1 MLNIDKPVRQ
11 VTGITPDSLPKE
23 VLASTEPVL
32 LKGLIADWPLVKAAK
47 DSAAA
52 ADSYIRKFN
61 QDVSVG
67 AFFGDPEA
75 GGRVFYNQDLSGVN
89 YQPVIVK
96 LDVVLDKIQ
105 QHIND
110 QKPPSFYIGSTSVDE
125 CLPGF
130 RAENDIDL
138 GDLDPLASI
147 WIGNRTR
154 VAAHY
159 DEPDNI
165 ACCAVG
171 RRKFILFPPEELPN
185 LYIGP
190 LDFTPAGQ
198 TISMVDF
205 DQPDYEKYPRF
216 RDALKKAQVAEM
228 EPGDAIFIPSMWWHH
243 VESLDAFNVLVNYWW
258 RQSPGFM
265 DTPANALQ
273 HALLSIRDLPE
284 NQRKAWQEIFEFY
297 VFNFDEDSV
306 AHIPERSKG
315 VLAPIDELK
324 ARKIRAK
331 LLNKLNR

>member
-1 MLNIDKPVRQ
+1 MLSINSPVRE
-11 VTGITPDSLPKE
+11 VAGLTSDTLPE
-23 VLASTEPVL
+23 EILASTEPVL
-32 LKGLIADWPLVKAAK
+32 LKGMVQNWPLVQAARQ
-47 DSAAA
+47 SAAA
-52 ADSYIRKFN
+52 ADEYIRQFN
-61 QDVSVG
+61 QDVTVG
-67 AFFGDPEA
+67 AFFGEPAA
-75 GGRVFYNQDLSGVN
+75 GGRVFYNHDLTGVN
-89 YQPVIVK
+89 YQPTIVK
-96 LDVVLDKIQ
+96 LDIVLDKIQ
-105 QHIND
+105 KHIND
-110 QKPPSFYIGSTSVDE
+110 TNPPSFYIGSTSIDA
-125 CLPGF
+125 CLPGL
-130 RAENDIDL
+130 RAENDIEF
-138 GDLDPLASI
+138 GDIDPLASI

-171 RRKFILFPPEELPN
+171 RRRFILFPPEELRN

-205 DQPDYEKYPRF
+205 DEPDFDKFPKF
-216 RDALKKAQVAEM
+216 REALKSARVAEM

-243 VESLDAFNVLVNYWW
+243 VESLDACNVLINYWW

-265 DTPANALQ
+265 DTPANVLQ

-284 NQRKAWQEIFEFY
+284 NQRKAWQEIFNFY
-297 VFNFDEDSV
+297 VFEFDEDTV
-306 AHIPERSKG
+306 AHIPEPRRG
-315 VLAPIDELK
+315 VLDPIDELR